1 MSYRQLAKIE
11 PTTLSVHWILAINVK
26 THFAKD
32 LFDRQIPARFIWQTL
47 GTQENRSLDCG
58 NAFSVAPVGSGSP
71 DI

>member
-47 GTQENRSLDCG
+47 GTQENRLLDCRI
-58 NAFSVAPVGSGSP
+58 AFSVASVCFGSP
-71 DI
+71 EL